1 MLFVACRQTPQA
13 VRPQGGG
20 GRQVA
25 ATVVT
30 IRTTVQP
37 AGRTINHTLVI
48 GETRARTT
56 DEADTWRLY
65 DVRTNEVIFVDDIA
79 RSYRRQSLK
88 SLVDA
93 RRALLRRPT
102 DRAVP
107 RAEFVTTDVQRP
119 IAGVSATKSEIR
131 LGNYRREL
139 WLAEHPS
146 IPPQLFAM
154 MHASDPPSTRLA
166 AIVAAVD
173 EALLNLRGFP
183 LAEHAEMPYDNE
195 KMIVDRTVVS
205 IQKKNVPAALLEIPR
220 GYEDVTPPPQVTAP
234 GANRRRAS

>member
-13 VRPQGGG
+13 LRPQAAG

-48 GETRARTT
+48 GETKARST

-65 DVRTNEVIFVDDIA
+65 DFRADEVIFVDDIA
-79 RSYRRQSLK
+79 RTYRRQSMK
-88 SLVDA
+88 SLVAA
-93 RRALLRRPT
+93 RRALLLRPT
-102 DRAVP
+102 DRELP
-107 RAEFVTTDVQRP
+107 RAQFVRTDVQKP
-119 IAGVSATKSEIR
+119 VAGVPATKSEIR

-139 WLAEHPS
+139 WLAEHPA

-183 LAEHAEMPYDNE
+183 LAEHTEMPYDNE
-195 KMIVDRTVVS
+195 KMIVDRAVVS

-220 GYEDVTPPPQVTAP
+220 GYEDVTPPQAAP
-234 GANRRRAS
+234 GAAAGAAAR